1 MKKFFFIAL
10 TTLCAALLFS
20 SCDKGVTNTG
30 DFSADEVVQIY
41 VRTPDGIWQ
50 LDSKTVD
57 KETVRTTDFTSEH
70 FYLCLNQIRMAF
82 GKTGSLTGFD
92 LDHVDVDFAWYAYN
106 DQKHQISFDK
116 TITLMQGLRE
126 VMRVSGTYDVLEL
139 SNDKLVI
146 SKTVGKSTTTYAFHK
161 MFQQNTTK

>member
-1 MKKFFFIAL
+1 MKKFFSIAL
-10 TTLCAALLFS
+10 LAFCAAFFFS

-30 DFSADEVVQIY
+30 DFSGNIY
-41 VRTPDGIWQ
+41 GIWQ

-92 LDHVDVDFAWYAYN
+92 LDHVDVDFSWYAYN

-139 SNDKLVI
+139 SKDKLVI
-146 SKTVGKSTTTYAFHK
+146 RQYSKLTGKTTTYSFHK
-161 MFQQNTTK
+161 MFQTETEKKK

>member
-1 MKKFFFIAL
+1 MKKFLSIAL
-10 TTLCAALLFS
+10 IAVCAALSFT

-30 DFSADEVVQIY
+30 DFSGNIY
-41 VRTPDGIWQ
+41 GIWQ

-57 KETVRTTDFTSEH
+57 KETTKTTDFTSEH
-70 FYLCLNQIRMAF
+70 FYLCLNEIRMAF

-106 DQKHQISFDK
+106 DQKKQISFDDP
-116 TITLMQGLRE
+116 IVLMQGLRE

-139 SNDKLVI
+139 SKDKLVI
-146 SKTVGKSTTTYAFHK
+146 RQYSTLTGKTTTYSFHK
-161 MFQQNTTK
+161 IFQQDTEKAK